1 MKNIDRL
8 FPGFV
13 GNDTAISQISALI
26 QAERFAHALLLEGP
40 AGCGKK
46 TLARLMAGALVCKS
60 DEKPCGVC
68 SHCRKAAQSIHPD
81 ITELTVEN
89 GKQSISVDQIRLLR
103 DDAYILP
110 NEAEKKVL
118 IVVDAHRMT
127 VEAQNALLK
136 ILEEP
141 PAHLSFILTCENRS
155 LLLPTIR
162 SRSQIFTLAGVEWE
176 QAKPLLVKR
185 FPQEEETRLYHA
197 FMISGGVIGT
207 VINGLQKDTMDKV
220 LQLAPRIAH
229 AIGAPDEWELMSL
242 CAALDKDKEAF
253 SGVLNALQ
261 LIFRDALTLHYGG
274 TVTLSTAPDVAA
286 QLSRTLNGTELL
298 AVLKEIENLKDA
310 ARRYMNQ
317 NLLLTRFCACLRE
330 AAGK

>member
-13 GNDTAISQISALI
+13 GNHIALEQISADI
-26 QAERFAHALLLEGP
+26 QAGRFAHALLLEGP
-40 AGCGKK
+40 TGCGKK
-46 TLARLMAGALVCKS
+46 TLARLVAGALVCEA
-60 DEKPCGVC
+60 DEKPCRVC
-68 SHCRKAAQSIHPD
+68 SHCRKASQSIHPD
-81 ITELTVEN
+81 ITELTAED
-89 GKQSISVDQIRLLR
+89 GKQSISVDQIRQLR
-103 DDAYILP
+103 DEAYILP
-110 NEAEKKVL
+110 NEAEKKVV
-118 IVVDAHRMT
+118 IVTDAHRMT

-141 PAHLSFILTCENRS
+141 PAHLLFILTCENRS

-162 SRSQIFTLAGVEWE
+162 SRAQILTLTGVEWE
-176 QAKPLLVKR
+176 EAKPLLAER
-185 FPQEEETRLYHA
+185 FPDQEETRLYHA

-207 VINGLQKDTMDKV
+207 VITGLQKDTMNKV
-220 LQLAPRIAH
+220 LQLSPRIAR

-242 CAALDKDKEAF
+242 CASLDKDKEAF
-253 SGVLNALQ
+253 LGTLNALQ

-274 TVTLSTAPDVAA
+274 TVTLSTAPDTAVE
-286 QLSRTLNGTELL
+286 LSRNLSGTQLL
-298 AVLKEIENLKDA
+298 SVLKEIENLKDA

-317 NLLLTRFCACLRE
+317 NLLLTRFCACLRG